1 MNLEKY
7 RALFLEEAT
16 EHLAELS
23 RALLALEKN
32 SADVEAIDAAFRM
45 AHSIKGMAASLD
57 YQGPTELAH
66 KLEDLL
72 AARRAAGAVDAR
84 ASALLFRALEG
95 LEKMVAALRATG
107 EPPLADATLIAELSG
122 PPVAATESPPKKP
135 LARRP

>member
-1 MNLEKY
+1 MDLAKY

-32 SADVEAIDAAFRM
+32 AADPEAIDLAFRM

-66 KLEDLL
+66 RLEDLL
-72 AARRAAGAVDAR
+72 ATQRTAGAVDAR
-84 ASALLFRALEG
+84 ASGLLFRALEG
-95 LEKMVAALRATG
+95 LERMVAALRATG
-107 EPPLADATLIAELSG
+107 EPPPADPALIAELSG
-122 PPVAATESPPKKP
+122 APGAAAESPPKK
-135 LARRP
+135 A

>member
-1 MNLEKY
+1 MDLAKY

-32 SADVEAIDAAFRM
+32 SADAEAIDAAFRM

-72 AARRAAGAVDAR
+72 AAQRAAGAVDAR

-95 LEKMVAALRATG
+95 LEQMVAALRATG
-107 EPPLADATLIAELSG
+107 EPPPGDPALIAELSG
-122 PPVAATESPPKKP
+122 SGVSPNESPPKKP